1 MRVLCYGAGAIGTLV
16 GGRLALAGNETAL
29 VGRRGHV
36 DAVNQLGLEMR
47 LPSGSERAF
56 PKAYPSL
63 AQALADGFAPELVI
77 LTVKG
82 YDTPAA
88 VEDLQRR
95 LLPGTP
101 VLTLQNGVGNEELLA
116 GTLGRDNTLSGCI
129 TLSVGLP
136 GPGRVELYSTK
147 GGIGLAPL
155 SPGGTITATA
165 SLLSRAGF
173 TVKIYPDYRG
183 LKWSKLLLN
192 ILGNAV
198 SAVLDLPPREVFSN
212 RYLCGLEKAAFVEAL
227 AVMKAQGLHPVDLPG
242 YPVRLLVF
250 LFRFLPPALLSSL
263 LAGRLGSGRD
273 GKMPS
278 LWIDL
283 QKGRSRSEAAQLNGA
298 VVARGRDLAVATP
311 ANARILAALTAILA
325 DPSRREEYRHNH
337 GAFSHS

>member
-16 GGRLALAGNETAL
+16 GGYLARAGDTAAL
-29 VGRRGHV
+29 VGRQGHV
-36 DAVNQLGLEMR
+36 DAVNRQGLEMR
-47 LPSGSERAF
+47 LPSGPERAF
-56 PKAYPSL
+56 PKAYSSL
-63 AQALADGFAPELVI
+63 AQALDDGFNPELVI

-82 YDTPAA
+82 YDTPSAA
-88 VEDLQRR
+88 TDLQAH
-95 LLPGTP
+95 LPPATP

-129 TLSVGLP
+129 TGSVGLP
-136 GPGRVELYSTK
+136 RPGCVELYSAK
-147 GGIGLAPL
+147 GGVSLAPL
-155 SPGGTITATA
+155 TPESPVAPVA
-165 SLLSRAGF
+165 SLLARAGF
-173 TVKIYPDYRG
+173 TVKVFPDYRE

-198 SAVLDLPPREVFSN
+198 SAILDLSPLEVFKN
-212 RYLCGLEKAAFVEAL
+212 RSLCGLEKAAFNEAL
-227 AVMKAQGLHPVDLPG
+227 AVMQAQGLHPVDLPG

-250 LFRFLPPALLSSL
+250 LFRSLPPAILSTF